1 MGGQIVPLSQTR
13 DFSLVK
19 FKLTRE
25 KKQETCS
32 KAITKAHCE
41 SLKKKSYNFHRI
53 DNKIYYKEYRINIS
67 FPVLILSIHKGCII
81 RLDHILKNL
90 RRLFD
95 KYPVVRTEHDALVKN
110 STKTF
115 SNFVAFSGN
124 PNFNSHRG
132 SSQCESFIRTL
143 SLP

>member
-1 MGGQIVPLSQTR
+1 MDGP
-13 DFSLVK
+13 
-19 FKLTRE
+19 
-25 KKQETCS
+25 
-32 KAITKAHCE
+32 
-41 SLKKKSYNFHRI
+41 
-53 DNKIYYKEYRINIS
+53 
-67 FPVLILSIHKGCII
+67 LSIHKGCII

-124 PNFNSHRG
+124 PNFKLPQH
-132 SSQCESFIRTL
+132 CEQFFENLVCSFFLILKIDFPSEIRRVKF
-143 SLP
+143 